1 MNEDS
6 KGLMYDVTKEAMRFW
21 EISHLAPLNV
31 SFASARLRFSTATQL
46 QQSIKET
53 LMKKTTALIA
63 TLLMTTGAS
72 AIAAQPAAAK
82 NPLSVHVLNLQTGQ
96 PTAGIEVELD
106 QKQQDNWV
114 KLASGV
120 TDNNGRISALF
131 PQDKT
136 ASAGS
141 YRVVFSKP
149 VIFIRRAARKP
160 SSRRSRWSST
170 WKPAVSTTISRYC

>member
-1 MNEDS
+1 
-6 KGLMYDVTKEAMRFW
+6 
-21 EISHLAPLNV
+21 
-31 SFASARLRFSTATQL
+31 
-46 QQSIKET
+46 
-53 LMKKTTALIA
+53 MKTSYALIA
-63 TLLMTTGAS
+63 TLLMTSGAS
-72 AIAAQPAAAK
+72 AIAAQPATAK

-141 YRVVFSKP
+141 YRVVFKTGD
-149 VIFIRRAARKP
+149 FYKRTTRKP
-160 SSRRSRWSST
+160 SSRRSRLSST
-170 WKPAVSTTISRYC
+170 WKPAVSTTISRCC

>member
-1 MNEDS
+1 
-6 KGLMYDVTKEAMRFW
+6 
-21 EISHLAPLNV
+21 
-31 SFASARLRFSTATQL
+31 
-46 QQSIKET
+46 
-53 LMKKTTALIA
+53 MKTSYALIA
-63 TLLMTTGAS
+63 TLLMTSGAS

-106 QKQQDNWV
+106 QKLQDNWV

-136 ASAGS
+136 ASTGS
-141 YRVVFSKP
+141 YRVVFKTGDFYKKTNQKTFFPEIP
-149 VIFIRRAARKP
+149 VEFNMEASGEHYHIPLLLSPFGY
-160 SSRRSRWSST
+160 ST
-170 WKPAVSTTISRYC
+170 YRGN

>member
-1 MNEDS
+1 
-6 KGLMYDVTKEAMRFW
+6 
-21 EISHLAPLNV
+21 
-31 SFASARLRFSTATQL
+31 
-46 QQSIKET
+46 
-53 LMKKTTALIA
+53 MKTSYALIA
-63 TLLMTTGAS
+63 TLLMTSGAS
-72 AIAAQPAAAK
+72 AIAAQPAAVK

-141 YRVVFSKP
+141 YRVVFKTGDFYKKTNQKTFFPEIP
-149 VIFIRRAARKP
+149 VEFNMEVSGDHYHIPLLLSPFGY
-160 SSRRSRWSST
+160 ST
-170 WKPAVSTTISRYC
+170 YRGN